1 MRVAVVEGLL
11 LNCNMLHMVLYHQVH
26 ENGIEKKKKP
36 TSETKSYVLLSA
48 RCARRN

>member
-26 ENGIEKKKKP
+26 ENGIEKKKN
-36 TSETKSYVLLSA
+36 Y
-48 RCARRN
+48 

>member
-26 ENGIEKKKKP
+26 ENGIEKKK
-36 TSETKSYVLLSA
+36 LLVRLSPMSCFWHDA
-48 RCARRN
+48 PAGTE